1 MLVVVPLSALT
12 DHTLKAPELLSGLIT
27 APPPLLPTRTPP
39 APLQPYV
46 NYYLC
51 SLLITCTYS
60 EKVRQTPAILL
71 NIGKLL
77 LNFRSALWDLLM
89 LAVLSD

>member
-27 APPPLLPTRTPP
+27 ARPSVLL
-39 APLQPYV
+39 APLASPSLYV

-51 SLLITCTYS
+51 YLLIICAL
-60 EKVRQTPAILL
+60 EKFD
-71 NIGKLL
+71 KH
-77 LNFRSALWDLLM
+77 
-89 LAVLSD
+89 